1 LATSTLNPKLTTL
14 QNALRSWDHD
24 VEVFVM
30 LRFGDFTLGFC
41 ELVWFWQPKSLNP
54 KLLSINKKS
63 FPFREVG
70 PGVL

>member
-1 LATSTLNPKLTTL
+1 
-14 QNALRSWDHD
+14 
-24 VEVFVM
+24 M

-41 ELVWFWQPKSLNP
+41 ELVWFWQPKPLNP